1 MILNN
6 IRMKATIQKIPQ
18 RLGWSWRYKMFK
30 EVVKAENWHA
40 HQEFELVLHRNFQ
53 GKSRV
58 AHFEGQI
65 EHNELLLMGP
75 EIAHSFESI
84 NSDEKNPC
92 EAHVIWFSK
101 EWISNLMYSCAE
113 LRTLMPI
120 IRDANK
126 GVRFSTQTAEKVYQ
140 HLNSFDDLTPIGQLA
155 VLIQILDELSVDQSH
170 TTLLSYAQSE
180 EKEKPNNNDFS
191 KIAQVCKY
199 IDEHYSSDI
208 TLKKLADYMYVSENT
223 VHRWFIQHFNE
234 SYISYLT
241 KLRLNHASN
250 LLITTLQPISLIA
263 ESVGYTN
270 RSNFNRSFKK
280 YKGISPS
287 LYRKQFK

>member
-1 MILNN
+1 
-6 IRMKATIQKIPQ
+6 MKATVQKIPQ
-18 RLGWSWRYKMFK
+18 RHGWSWRYKMFK
-30 EVVKAENWHA
+30 EVVKPEDWHV

-53 GKSRV
+53 GKSRI
-58 AHFEGQI
+58 AHFKGLI
-65 EHNELLLMGP
+65 EHNELLLLGP
-75 EIAHSFESI
+75 EVAHSFESI
-84 NSDEKNPC
+84 NSHEQNPC

-101 EWISNLMYSCAE
+101 EWIAKLMYSCVE
-113 LRTLMPI
+113 LRPLASI

-126 GVRFSTQTAEKVYQ
+126 GVKFSTQTAEKVFQ
-140 HLNSFDDLTPIGQLA
+140 HLNNFDDLTPIGQLA
-155 VLIQILDELSVDQSH
+155 VLIQVLGELCADQSH
-170 TTLLSYAQSE
+170 TILLSYALSA
-180 EKEKPNNNDFS
+180 EKEKSNNDFS

-199 IDEHYSSDI
+199 IDNHYSSDI

-241 KLRLNHASN
+241 KLRLNHASQ
-250 LLITTLQPISLIA
+250 LLTTTLQPISLIA
-263 ESVGYTN
+263 ENVGYTN

-280 YKGISPS
+280 YKGMSPS